1 MVDNLNQTSNN
12 MDQIR
17 QIIFGEQMQEYE
29 KKFNKM
35 LQEIELLKREM
46 ENSISKLEKFIEKKD
61 AESKKVTHEVTDMI
75 DNSKRE
81 FKKLLNDLQKKVDKI
96 MDSKTDRA
104 KLSDLFSEISQRL
117 NESENS

>member
-1 MVDNLNQTSNN
+1 

-61 AESKKVTHEVTDMI
+61 AESKKATHEVTDMI

>member
-61 AESKKVTHEVTDMI
+61 AESKKATHEVTDMI